1 MFSLQTIFG
10 KGDKFY
16 GLLEAS
22 AGAAKRSASAL
33 TEYLSQ
39 GGGAAKSLDE
49 FRLARQREKKLAA
62 EISEALVNTFV
73 GFFKDTSLV
82 AIIGI
87 FDLLGAA
94 RAVVVDPRWLR
105 SAATVYLFVA
115 AVYFLFCY
123 VMSHGSRRLEAWW
136 RAREAR

>member
-1 MFSLQTIFG
+1 MTDQGSATAEAPAAAPAPRSRLRKTVRFVSLALLVLALVL
-10 KGDKFY
+10 
-16 GLLEAS
+16 GLLIA
-22 AGAAKRSASAL
+22 
-33 TEYLSQ
+33 
-39 GGGAAKSLDE
+39 
-49 FRLARQREKKLAA
+49 FPP
-62 EISEALVNTFV
+62 V